1 MQTERQTP
9 VLEALG
15 ITKRYGTG
23 VLANDHVDFVL
34 RKGEVHALLGENGAG
49 KSTLVKTIYGL
60 VQPDEGTLRIN
71 GEPVHLRDSADAI
84 AHGVGMVHQEL
95 MLIPYMSVAEN
106 VTLGQEVTKGRFRLD
121 QKKAEKQILELSD
134 LYGFDL
140 DPAKAVY
147 KLPIGVQ
154 QRVEIVKLLYRHAN
168 ILILDE
174 PTALLTPQESDKL
187 FDVIRRLKEQGKSV
201 IFITHKLGEVYQ
213 IADRMTIM
221 RAGQMIATTT
231 PQETTEKELA
241 ELMVGK
247 SLQHEHRPERAP
259 SQKIVLKAEE
269 VCVRG
274 AEGLLAVDHVSFLLR
289 AGEVL
294 GVAGIEGNGQTQLA
308 QALLGL
314 LPLKSGQFLFDGR
327 SLVGQSTSQI
337 RKAGVGSIPDDR
349 QGMGLVLQYSIQ
361 DNFMLNRFAEKPFA
375 KSPFW
380 LDQKAASR
388 CAEELLESFDVRAA
402 GINVPVG
409 TLSGGNQQK
418 VAVGRELSIPLK
430 LLIAAQPTRG
440 VDIASAASIQSK
452 IMDAAE
458 HGTGVLLISSDLDEL
473 IHTSDRIM
481 VMSRGKIVDILEA
494 KNATKERLGQLMLGV
509 SQET

>member
-121 QKKAEKQILELSD
+121 QKKAETQILELSD

-174 PTALLTPQESDKL
+174 PTAGLDPKGAKEMIELFYDLNKKL
-187 FDVIRRLKEQGKSV
+187 
-201 IFITHKLGEVYQ
+201 HKTIILVSHDNEVVYSF
-213 IADRMTIM
+213 AD
-221 RAGQMIATTT
+221 
-231 PQETTEKELA
+231 
-241 ELMVGK
+241 
-247 SLQHEHRPERAP
+247 
-259 SQKIVLKAEE
+259 E
-269 VCVRG
+269 VV
-274 AEGLLAVDHVSFLLR
+274 
-289 AGEVL
+289 
-294 GVAGIEGNGQTQLA
+294 
-308 QALLGL
+308 
-314 LPLKSGQFLFDGR
+314 
-327 SLVGQSTSQI
+327 
-337 RKAGVGSIPDDR
+337 
-349 QGMGLVLQYSIQ
+349 
-361 DNFMLNRFAEKPFA
+361 
-375 KSPFW
+375 
-380 LDQKAASR
+380 
-388 CAEELLESFDVRAA
+388 LLEE
-402 GINVPVG
+402 
-409 TLSGGNQQK
+409 
-418 VAVGRELSIPLK
+418 GR
-430 LLIAAQPTRG
+430 
-440 VDIASAASIQSK
+440 VK
-452 IMDAAE
+452 I
-458 HGTGVLLISSDLDEL
+458 H
-473 IHTSDRIM
+473 
-481 VMSRGKIVDILEA
+481 LEA
-494 KNATKERLGQLMLGV
+494 KEFFDDAELLKEHHILKPQIVDLRERLNKKGFDLSLKANTIEKLV
-509 SQET
+509 SEVFKDE